1 MTEDIPTKTTKHMHL
16 IGLRI
21 GCFVIDFTQI
31 FKNSNNA

>member
-1 MTEDIPTKTTKHMHL
+1 MTEDIPTKTKHMHL

-31 FKNSNNA
+31 CKNSNNA